1 MKLHL
6 STENKMLGGV
16 CGGIAETINV
26 DPSFVRIGAFVLGL
40 IFHMLTVAA
49 YIVLWIFLPKGTN

>member
-16 CGGIAETINV
+16 CGGIAETAGV
-26 DPSFVRIGAFVLGL
+26 DPSFVRIGFAIALFFLHLPLLVIYLVMWAL
-40 IFHMLTVAA
+40 
-49 YIVLWIFLPKGTN
+49 LPKRIR